1 MKLLKNKLLVCNIL
15 LCVSILLLL
24 GTTIAYFT
32 DRSEFTNTLTA
43 GNVSISL
50 TEAAVKKAEGGHLV
64 EDTSVDRIKGT
75 SDAVVHD
82 YGTVFP
88 GQEIYKDPTVKNVGS
103 ENAWIA
109 AKLTIT
115 DGVGDIHK
123 VLGFGGYEGL
133 DITLLL
139 SGGVL
144 DEAVHVGNWNGHH
157 DVWYNDHYAMVQVPN
172 MVEGRY
178 DFYFFF
184 NSALATDEEALL
196 FDSLTIPEWLDNE
209 HLQEFAELKIT
220 VRAFAVQ
227 TGGLYSCYDAMTKA
241 FPSYFSFN

>member
-32 DRSEFTNTLTA
+32 DRSEFSNTLTA
-43 GNVSISL
+43 GNVSITL
-50 TEAAVKKAEGGHLV
+50 TEAAVKRGDGGHLV
-64 EDTSVDRIKGT
+64 EDASKDRIKGT

-82 YGTVFP
+82 YGTIFP
-88 GQEIYKDPTVKNVGS
+88 GQEIFKDPTIKNVGS
-103 ENAWIA
+103 EDAYIA
-109 AKLTIT
+109 AKLTVT
-115 DGVGDIHK
+115 DGAGDIHK
-123 VLGFGGYEGL
+123 VLGFDGYQGL

-139 SGGVL
+139 GGGVF
-144 DEAVHVGNWNGHH
+144 DEAIHVGNWNGHQN
-157 DVWYNDHYAMVQVPN
+157 VWYNDHYAMVQVPN

-184 NSALATDEEALL
+184 NAALAEDEEALL
-196 FDSLTIPEWLDNE
+196 FDSMIIPAELDNS
-209 HLQEFAELKIT
+209 HLQEFTDFKMT

-227 TGGLYSCYDAMTKA
+227 TGGLENCYDAMTKA